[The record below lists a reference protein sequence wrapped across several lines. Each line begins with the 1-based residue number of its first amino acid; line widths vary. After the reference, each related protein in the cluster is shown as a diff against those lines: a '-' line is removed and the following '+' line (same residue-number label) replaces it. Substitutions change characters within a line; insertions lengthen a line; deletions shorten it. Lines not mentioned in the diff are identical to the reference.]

1 MLNDSIKKKV
11 YMTAATWSD
20 QGMCEMPG
28 IADIVLGEFKKEH
41 LYVINIY
48 GKSDNAGL
56 HYGNFGVETLYKIC
70 KSKRS

>member
-1 MLNDSIKKKV
+1 
-11 YMTAATWSD
+11 
-20 QGMCEMPG
+20 MPG

-41 LYVINIY
+41 PYVINIY

-56 HYGNFGVETLYKIC
+56 YYGNFGVETLYKIC